1 MENLASWK
9 RLDNDVNGN
18 PRYYIPGFLVPDKV
32 KVNRL
37 KYGLTLYRGKQYGH
51 GYVMQSYAL
60 ANDIRDILN
69 SEGL

>member
-1 MENLASWK
+1 MFNLYK
-9 RLDNDVNGN
+9 TRPLN
-18 PRYYIPGFLVPDKV
+18 
-32 KVNRL
+32 
-37 KYGLTLYRGKQYGH
+37 GH